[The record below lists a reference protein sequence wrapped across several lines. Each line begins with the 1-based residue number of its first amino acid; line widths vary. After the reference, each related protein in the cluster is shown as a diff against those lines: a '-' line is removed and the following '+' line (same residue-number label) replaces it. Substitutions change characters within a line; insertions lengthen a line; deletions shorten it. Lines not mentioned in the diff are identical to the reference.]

1 MEPILT
7 IAIQNSWKQK
17 LFIIFIKRNTSS
29 KSLPFSF
36 TSMKISQKTN
46 FLPRRLRVAD
56 DDNQTRQHLQWM
68 MTFFE
73 YCPWLYYFEHF
84 LISTDFRSWT
94 KLKTKPALILDLL
107 SSSIIITIQDQI
119 VSISNTMPMF
129 QMLIWLSINWWT
141 YVIIRILDQFESGVR
156 HVCIFTNWQQLE
168 TGLPWHVSC
177 PRHLKLTWIFSSKYC
192 YKYSKSV
199 GKCWCCAM

>member
-1 MEPILT
+1 MKPILT

-129 QMLIWLSINWWT
+129 QMLIGGLTLSLGSLISLN
-141 YVIIRILDQFESGVR
+141 LESDTCVYSPTDNSWR
-156 HVCIFTNWQQLE
+156 LVSPDTCLVHV
-168 TGLPWHVSC
+168 
-177 PRHLKLTWIFSSKYC
+177 TWN
-192 YKYSKSV
+192 
-199 GKCWCCAM
+199 